1 MATFSRGFLSQ
12 LGQPAMS
19 QSLFNLGSALGSVPG
34 AMKAKR
40 KREEIA
46 GIDLKT
52 SEGLTKLAKYYQ
64 SIGDLAKAAEVA
76 TAATQLKLSEDQ
88 QSGFKKRKANA
99 LTLLESI
106 GLDDLVPTVRE
117 ITDPVELNEVMKE
130 ARLQRYSKLQ
140 ELTPSQKA
148 AIAARRY
155 NMGPEEFKILG
166 LGDVDNE
173 TFFKIVEGEEGN
185 AKAWINKSG
194 EIAVYNESNGLI
206 YDPEGKKWVDPSE
219 LNLVNEAPQLTKELG
234 DFDGLLTKEVTEE
247 IAPEFIKFKEKAEKA
262 GSLLLLIKRQQ
273 ARIEGMDTGLGANAK
288 LQIRR
293 LGELILG
300 REFDPKVTNQEAF
313 IAEAGNLVA
322 EQIKAFGSGTGLSD
336 ADREYAKLIAAAD
349 PTLQLQTLRN
359 LLSIRERDLTGVV
372 NKWNDTVDRFYEGAD
387 KDRDSLK
394 PLIRKVDVIQQLST
408 TEAEEA
414 FFNAGG

>member
-1 MATFSRGFLSQ
+1 MATFSREFLSN
-12 LGQPAMS
+12 LGQPAMT
-19 QSLFNLGSALGSVPG
+19 QSLFNLGTALGSVPS

-52 SEGLTKLAKYYQ
+52 SEGLTKLAMYYQ
-64 SIGDLAKAAEVA
+64 SRGDLAKAAEVA
-76 TAATQLKLSEDQ
+76 TAAQQLKLSEDQ
-88 QSGFKKRKANA
+88 QSSFKTRKAKA
-99 LTLLESI
+99 LTLLESM
-106 GLDDLVPTVRE
+106 GLNDLVPIVRE
-117 ITDPVELNEVMKE
+117 ITNPEELSEVMKE
-130 ARLQRYSKLQ
+130 ARLERYSKLQ
-140 ELTPSQKA
+140 ELTTAQKK
-148 AIAARRY
+148 AIAERR
-155 NMGPEEFKILG
+155 NIRPEEFNILG
-166 LGDVDNE
+166 LKDANNE
-173 TFFKIVEGEEGN
+173 TFFKILEGEEGN

-234 DFDGLLTKEVTEE
+234 DFDGLLTKEVTDE

-273 ARIEGMDTGLGANAK
+273 GRIEGMDTGLGANAK

-313 IAEAGNLVA
+313 IAEAGKLVA
-322 EQIKAFGSGTGLSD
+322 EQIKDFGSGTGLSD
-336 ADREYAKLIAAAD
+336 ADREYAKLIAGAD

-372 NKWNDTVDRFYEGAD
+372 NKWNDTVDRFYEGGD

-394 PLIRKVDVIQQLST
+394 PLIRRVDVIEQLST

>member
-52 SEGLTKLAKYYQ
+52 SAGLTKLAKYYQ

-88 QSGFKKRKANA
+88 QSGFTTRKAKA
-99 LTLLESI
+99 LTLLESM
-106 GLDDLVPTVRE
+106 GLSDLVPTVRE
-117 ITDPVELNEVMKE
+117 ITDPEELNEVMKE

-140 ELTPSQKA
+140 QLTPSQKA
-148 AIAARRY
+148 GIAQRR
-155 NMGPEEFKILG
+155 NIGPEEFKILG
-166 LGDVDNE
+166 LEDVDNE
-173 TFFKIVEGEEGN
+173 TFFKVLEGEEGN

-194 EIAVYNESNGLI
+194 DIAVYNESNGLI

-234 DFDGLLTKEVTEE
+234 DFDGLLTKEVTDE

-313 IAEAGNLVA
+313 IAEAGKLVA
-322 EQIKAFGSGTGLSD
+322 EQIKDFGSGTGLSD
-336 ADREYAKLIAAAD
+336 ADREYAKLIAGAD

-372 NKWNDTVDRFYEGAD
+372 NKWNDTVDRFYEGGD

-394 PLIRKVDVIQQLST
+394 PLIRRVDVIEQLST

-414 FFNAGG
+414 FFNTGG

>member
-1 MATFSRGFLSQ
+1 MATFSRGFLSN

-52 SEGLTKLAKYYQ
+52 STGLTKLAKYYQ

-88 QSGFKKRKANA
+88 QSSFKTRKANA

-106 GLDDLVPTVRE
+106 GLSDLVPTVRE
-117 ITDPVELNEVMKE
+117 ITDPEELNEVMKE
-130 ARLQRYSKLQ
+130 ARLQQYSKLQ
-140 ELTPSQKA
+140 QLTPSQKA
-148 AIAARRY
+148 GIAQRR
-155 NMGPEEFKILG
+155 NIGPEEYKILG
-166 LGDVDNE
+166 LGDLDNE
-173 TFFKIVEGEEGN
+173 TFFKVLEGEEGN

-194 EIAVYNESNGLI
+194 DVAVYNESNGLI

-234 DFDGLLTKEVTEE
+234 DFDGLLTKEVTDE

-300 REFDPKVTNQEAF
+300 QEFDPKVTNQEAF
-313 IAEAGNLVA
+313 IAEAGKLVA
-322 EQIKAFGSGTGLSD
+322 EQIKDFGSGTGLSD
-336 ADREYAKLIAAAD
+336 ADREYAKLIAGAD

-394 PLIRKVDVIQQLST
+394 PLIRRVDVIEQLST

-414 FFNAGG
+414 FFNTGG